1 MPEMTTIASGLMRLS
16 RELLI
21 AEIEEFY
28 AASEPISFDTA
39 KEVGA

>member
-1 MPEMTTIASGLMRLS
+1 MSEKPTIAGDLMRLS

-28 AASEPISFDTA
+28 AASEPICFDTA
-39 KEVGA
+39 EQVSV